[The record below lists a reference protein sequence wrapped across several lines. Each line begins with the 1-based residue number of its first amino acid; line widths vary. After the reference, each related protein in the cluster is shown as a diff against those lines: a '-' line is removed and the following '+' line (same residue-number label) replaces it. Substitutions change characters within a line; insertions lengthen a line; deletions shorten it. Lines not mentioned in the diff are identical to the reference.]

1 MVLKLHLCS
10 NTFYMS
16 YSNLHKLL
24 SPTLLILLVGSL
36 LFTACTNEGSTKDGK
51 DSASTNTTSATAKT
65 WTQEDELEFMN
76 GCVDNA
82 KARLS
87 NEKAYAYCKCVLA
100 QVKTKYAM
108 DSTIIA
114 KLSDTAEVAKMAQ
127 NCE

>member
-1 MVLKLHLCS
+1 
-10 NTFYMS
+10 MS
-16 YSNLHKLL
+16 YSYLHKLL
-24 SPTLLILLVGSL
+24 SPTLLNLLVGSL
-36 LFTACTNEGSTKDGK
+36 LFTACTNEASTKDGK

-87 NEKAYAYCKCVLA
+87 SEKAYAYCKCVLG